1 MAQGHV
7 SSQSLELW
15 RGRRERR
22 SSLRLLLPG
31 SLCACGDCWCQPS
44 RTGRTHGWHAAAAV
58 RPLDWPQRSPR
69 LRPSALRLQ
78 GLHDHRVA
86 RAGSCHHKKLAPV
99 DAGLAERSHQRRRGG
114 LMDAPA
120 GSRQCRAGAP
130 AGSQCRR
137 RSDPMGALALPPQ
150 LCRQPPLSQAPLT
163 IPGPTLSGGSAPAF
177 STLLKQ
183 SGLRRHQSWRQRRQQ
198 RHEEAGGEAALLSQ
212 RKGQQHPWA
221 LQRNRRL
228 APKKLLCQAML
239 KVCIF

>member
-1 MAQGHV
+1 M
-7 SSQSLELW
+7 
-15 RGRRERR
+15 
-22 SSLRLLLPG
+22 
-31 SLCACGDCWCQPS
+31 
-44 RTGRTHGWHAAAAV
+44 
-58 RPLDWPQRSPR
+58 
-69 LRPSALRLQ
+69 RLQ

-114 LMDAPA
+114 LVDAPA
-120 GSRQCRAGAP
+120 GSKQCRWNPDHAGAP
-130 AGSQCRR
+130 AASQRRR
-137 RSDPMGALALPPQ
+137 RSDPVGALALPPQ

-163 IPGPTLSGGSAPAF
+163 IPGPTLSGGSALAF

-183 SGLRRHQSWRQRRQQ
+183 SGLRRQQSWRQRRQQ

-228 APKKLLCQAML
+228 APKKLICKAIL
-239 KVCIF
+239 KSCIF